1 MTTQQLD
8 DPSTTKR
15 VLNPSRESGTAM
27 DLIEIRFLTGDN
39 LDRPEMEQY
48 LKAANTG
55 HAILPTVFMSG
66 LKSAEIQAAVN
77 RLKVLA
83 DEQPT
88 DI

>member
-39 LDRPEMEQY
+39 LGRSELEKY
-48 LKAANTG
+48 LEAANTG
-55 HAILPTVFMSG
+55 HPISKTVFANG

-77 RLKVLA
+77 QLKALA